1 VWAYSGLAIV
11 ALVLLL
17 SSPVSDFTRLLLL
30 FLLIALGAVWIELT
44 RTQTLHEFPDA
55 SAPDFFGDAR
65 TRMTSWW
72 EGRRAAEAKPAR
84 AVPAPAAGG
93 DVTAPAASADMTAR
107 LTALSELHARGELTD
122 DEYAAAKSRVLAGE

>member
-84 AVPAPAAGG
+84 AVPAPAAGA
-93 DVTAPAASADMTAR
+93 DVTAR